1 MLGAIMGDMIGS
13 VYDCN
18 NIKTKKFPIFNIENH
33 MTDDSLLTIAV
44 TRVLLDYIPLQ
55 YDQKTIEIIQDKL
68 TDRFENTYRNHIGA
82 GWGSSFIIW
91 CKTPK
96 ALKKPYHSFGNGA
109 GMRISPV
116 GWIAKSENEVKILS
130 RIVTEI
136 THNHPEGIK
145 GAEAIAMCI
154 HLALK
159 GNTKNQIKNY
169 VINNYY
175 EEISTLSYQ
184 TLVRNYSF
192 DISCQG
198 SVPQAIFCFLISNS
212 LEDAIRTA
220 ISIGGDS
227 DTIAAMTGSIAEA
240 FYQKDKL
247 SDFERD
253 FIYYYIDTDIETL
266 LHRFHNKI
274 KSTKFSSL
282 STGKS
287 I

>member
-1 MLGAIMGDMIGS
+1 MLGAIIGDMTGS
-13 VYDCN
+13 VYDSN
-18 NIKTKKFPIFNIENH
+18 NIKTKEFPIFNILNR
-33 MTDDSLLTIAV
+33 MTDDSFLTIAV
-44 TRVLLDYIPLQ
+44 AKVLLDHLPLK
-55 YDQKTIEIIQDKL
+55 YDQKSIAIIQDKL
-68 TDRFENTYRNHIGA
+68 TDRFELAYRSHIGA

-96 ALKKPYHSFGNGA
+96 TLKKPYNSFGNGA

-116 GWIAKSENEVKILS
+116 GWIATSETEVKILS

-154 HLALK
+154 HLALT
-159 GNTKNQIKNY
+159 GYTKNQIRDY
-169 VINNYY
+169 VVINYY
-175 EEISTLSYQ
+175 QELLTLSYQ
-184 TLVRNYSF
+184 NLLRNYTF
-192 DISCQG
+192 DVTCQG

-240 FYQKDKL
+240 FYQKDKI
-247 SDFERD
+247 SNFERD
-253 FIYYYIDTDIETL
+253 FMYYFIDSEVEAI
-266 LHRFHNKI
+266 LHKFHTKI
-274 KSTKFSSL
+274 KSPKFL
-282 STGKS
+282 SNRA
-287 I
+287 II